1 MRSGLAFERAFIY
14 GKLGAVWGKFDY
26 ASDQTFFG
34 DTFTQRGNATFTG
47 VLIGAG
53 FEYALTDNWTAKFEY
68 NYIDFG
74 DKVVDFT
81 FTECDPACTTGSF
94 RRTVIEVKQIA
105 KVGVNYKF

>member
-1 MRSGLAFERAFIY
+1 MWGRFEYAF
-14 GKLGAVWGKFDY
+14 
-26 ASDQTFFG
+26 DQSFPGFSTSARG
-34 DTFTQRGNATFTG
+34 DATFTG

-68 NYIDFG
+68 NYLDFG

-81 FTECDPACTTGSF
+81 NNFCNPGCGTETF
-94 RRTVIEVKQIA
+94 RSTQKEVKQIA